1 VTILSLR
8 HLRNRVPQFFL
19 AALLLSLGH
28 GLRSS
33 TTANAWEA
41 PSSQNK
47 PPKPYALIYGTVF
60 GPDGHTVYGVRIK
73 IRPANEKKSRWE
85 LYSDHSGE
93 FAQRVPTGQ
102 ADYVVWADLKGF
114 KSPDGKKLQAG
125 SEVTVHIQNEE
136 RADISLH
143 LK

>member
-1 VTILSLR
+1 MTIPSLR
-8 HLRNRVPQFFL
+8 QLAKHVPRFFHT
-19 AALLLSLGH
+19 ALLLLLVH
-28 GLRSS
+28 GPGSS
-33 TTANAWEA
+33 AVANAWEA
-41 PSSQNK
+41 SPDRNK

-60 GPDGHTVYGVRIK
+60 GPDGHSVYGVRIR
-73 IRPANEKKSRWE
+73 IRPAREKKTRWQ

-93 FAQRVPTGQ
+93 FAQRVPAGQ

-114 KSPDGKKLQAG
+114 KSPEGKKLQAG
-125 SEVTVHIQNEE
+125 SEVTVHIQNDE